1 MGKISGRI
9 PNDYSRGSQRPYTVS
24 QVRTSRTLKKKSTQ
38 MKTILSKTILLTFV
52 ILLFC
57 KMDAQCIPD
66 SSLYSHITY
75 IDGKCEREIECIFQG
90 IGRNPLDG
98 DTLGIASAIKK
109 EIKEIPKSS
118 VSFVYKGQNY
128 YISIKNECDTRRISY
143 GERIRM
149 RILFFEGIKQPY
161 SFIHPFAIITKVEL
175 CHPRKTCVQEH
186 ITYLY
191 DPGRGGQA

>member
-1 MGKISGRI
+1 
-9 PNDYSRGSQRPYTVS
+9 
-24 QVRTSRTLKKKSTQ
+24 

-52 ILLFC
+52 ILLSC
-57 KMDAQCIPD
+57 NMDAQCIPD

-75 IDGKCEREIECIFQG
+75 IDGKYEREIECIFQG

-118 VSFVYKGQNY
+118 VSFVYKGENY

-149 RILFFEGIKQPY
+149 RIVFFEGIKQPY
-161 SFIHPFAIITKVEL
+161 SFIHPFAIITKIEL
-175 CHPRKTCVQEH
+175 CHPQNRNNKVVK
-186 ITYLY
+186 
-191 DPGRGGQA
+191 

>member
-1 MGKISGRI
+1 
-9 PNDYSRGSQRPYTVS
+9 
-24 QVRTSRTLKKKSTQ
+24 
-38 MKTILSKTILLTFV
+38 MKTILSKISLLIFV
-52 ILLFC
+52 ILLSC
-57 KMDAQCIPD
+57 KMDAQCLPD
-66 SSLYSHITY
+66 SCLYSHITY

>member
-1 MGKISGRI
+1 
-9 PNDYSRGSQRPYTVS
+9 
-24 QVRTSRTLKKKSTQ
+24 

-52 ILLFC
+52 ILLSC

-75 IDGKCEREIECIFQG
+75 IDGKYEREIECIFQG
-90 IGRNPLDG
+90 IGKNPLDE
-98 DTLGIASAIKK
+98 DTQGIASAIKK

-118 VSFVYKGQNY
+118 VSFVYKGENY

-149 RILFFEGIKQPY
+149 RIVFFEGIKQPY
-161 SFIHPFAIITKVEL
+161 SFIHPFAIITKIES
-175 CHPRKTCVQEH
+175 CHPQSRNNKVVK
-186 ITYLY
+186 
-191 DPGRGGQA
+191 